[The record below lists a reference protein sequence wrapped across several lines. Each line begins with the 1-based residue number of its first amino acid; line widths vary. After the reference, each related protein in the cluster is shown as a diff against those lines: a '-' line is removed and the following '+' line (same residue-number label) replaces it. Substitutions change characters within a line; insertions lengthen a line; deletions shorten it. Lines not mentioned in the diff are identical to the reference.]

1 MPEVKKDQSLK
12 EYNTFQIGVKAS
24 YFCTVSSEEELKS
37 VMQEYKGVSRLILG
51 GGSNILFTRD
61 FDGLVIKNEIKGIKE
76 VSDDGDSVLIEAGAG
91 EVWDDLVTYA
101 VEKNYGGLE
110 NLTLIPGC
118 VGASPVQNIGAYG
131 VEIKDVFES
140 LRGLNTETEQY
151 ESYGKNDCRFGYRD
165 SIFKRELKNKFI
177 ITHVTYRLR
186 KDPAVNISYDAI
198 KAELLKKGI
207 DKPGIKEISSIV
219 KSIRESKLPDPRITG
234 NAGSFFK
241 NPEIAREE
249 FDVLSAEYPD
259 IPGYPAADGRIKVA
273 AGWLIQKCGWKGK
286 KSGNAGVYEKQA
298 LVLVNLGDASGKEI
312 VELSEEIKKSVRDK
326 FNINLETEVNII

>member
-1 MPEVKKDQSLK
+1 MPVVKKDQSLK
-12 EYNTFQIGVKAS
+12 AYNTFQIDVNAS
-24 YFCTVSSEEELKS
+24 YFCIVSTEDELKS
-37 VMQEYKGVSRLILG
+37 VIKEYGNMPRLILG
-51 GGSNILFTRD
+51 GGSNVLFRGD
-61 FDGLVIKNEIKGIKE
+61 FDGLIIKNEIKGIRE
-76 VSDDGDSVLIEAGAG
+76 ISADAGSVLIEAGAG
-91 EVWDDLVTYA
+91 EVWDDLVAYA

-110 NLTLIPGC
+110 NLTLIPGS

-131 VEIKDVFES
+131 VEIKDVFDS
-140 LRGLNTETEQY
+140 LKGLNTETGQFDIFRK
-151 ESYGKNDCRFGYRD
+151 SDCKFGYRD

-177 ITHVTYRLR
+177 ITHVIYRLSR
-186 KDPAVNISYDAI
+186 NPSVNTTYDAI
-198 KAELLKKGI
+198 RNELLKSGN
-207 DKPGIKEISSIV
+207 DNPGIREISSIV

-241 NPEIAREE
+241 NPEITREE
-249 FDVLSAEYPD
+249 FDILSAEYPEM
-259 IPGYPAADGRIKVA
+259 PGYPAAEGRIKVA

-298 LVLVNLGDASGKEI
+298 LVLVNLGNASGKEI